1 MDYETI
7 KTKLKKYKGRW
18 PELAERGGMPYRTLK
33 KVADGT
39 VKNPTIDTLNKI
51 AICLKG
57 FR

>member
-7 KTKLKKYKGRW
+7 KTKLQKHKGRW
-18 PELAERGGMPYRTLK
+18 PEIARRGGVSYRTLK

-39 VKNPTIDTLNKI
+39 VKNPTIGTLTKVFDG
-51 AICLKG
+51 LKG